1 MDGVPEAIPGG
12 PGRGRRGLADQGLEV
27 HRPVPGGLALGAATQ
42 VSRHDAGRLPLESLV
57 NATLD
62 SRLDPQTQQ
71 ASHDQKYTSPVWTAA
86 SLAYSPA
93 RP

>member
-1 MDGVPEAIPGG
+1 MDGGPEATPGG
-12 PGRGRRGLADQGLEV
+12 LGRDRRGLADQGLELY
-27 HRPVPGGLALGAATQ
+27 RPIPDGLALGAATQ
-42 VSRHDAGRLPLESLV
+42 VSRHDAGRLPLESAI

-62 SRLDPQTQQ
+62 SRPDPQAQQ
-71 ASHDQKYTSPVWTAA
+71 ASHDREYTSPVWTAA